1 MRTLFPSALLRIVFL
16 VLICSTISPYATAQA
31 PGATVMG
38 QVRITPGN
46 QVSKPILVTLKG
58 RGTLVGQSYTDDEGR
73 FYFNGLPG
81 NIYHLEINE
90 EGFMP
95 VNETIV
101 SDPDTAPTRMVNIYL
116 VPKNST
122 KPGSDSPVASE
133 NPYLTSEAEYG
144 KIYPAEAVKEF
155 KAGKKADQK
164 GKVDDAIGHYEKAIS
179 LAPAF
184 FMARNNL
191 GTLYLSRANYAAA
204 QEQFEKVIGINPN
217 DASAYFNLA
226 NLNLLQNKLD
236 DALRFAEKG
245 LSKQPS
251 SAFGN
256 FLKGSIYARVGSKQ
270 EAENALRRSLELD
283 PQMAQTYLALVNLF
297 MQEKRNGDAI
307 AELKTFLKEFP
318 DHQFAPK
325 ARQVLKRLETS
336 SAAN

>member
-1 MRTLFPSALLRIVFL
+1 MGSVPKKEQTPCLFLRWSMLSRAGTSLLPVVVPLHIVAACIA
-16 VLICSTISPYATAQA
+16 VCCSISPTVAAQVSS
-31 PGATVMG
+31 ATVMG

-46 QVSKPILVTLKG
+46 PISHPILVTLKG
-58 RGTLVGQSYTDDEGR
+58 RGTVVGQSFTDEEGR

-90 EGFMP
+90 EGFNP
-95 VNETIV
+95 VSETIV
-101 SDPDTAPTRMVNIYL
+101 SDPETAPMRMVNIYL
-116 VPKNST
+116 VPKNRP
-122 KPGSDSPVASE
+122 KVAGEGPIAGE

-144 KIYPAEAVKEF
+144 KIYPEQAVKEF
-155 KAGKKADQK
+155 KPGKKADQK

-179 LAPAF
+179 LAPTF

-191 GTLYLSRANYAAA
+191 GTLYLSKSDYAAA

-217 DASAYFNLA
+217 DASAFFNLA
-226 NLNLLQNKLD
+226 NLNLLQNKFD

-256 FLKGSIYARVGSKQ
+256 FLKGSIYA
-270 EAENALRRSLELD
+270 
-283 PQMAQTYLALVNLF
+283 
-297 MQEKRNGDAI
+297 DAI

-325 ARQVLKRLETS
+325 ARDVLKRLESS